1 MLKSNFADGAKQY
14 QAAPNRSSQR
24 YVAAQRNFP
33 HTIPWP
39 IVGHQFVLGA
49 LARRLGHWVD
59 RWAFFNQL
67 TIEVRLAIARGDNRA
82 AFEFEGFTVIV
93 SPDPDLPGYW
103 RIKIDD
109 GTGPEP
115 FDERLRVAA
124 CAMTE
129 EAFDEQVEALRSR
142 AILDGITSS
151 SFIGCRRHIF
161 EKNAS
166 RFADKFR
173 DSETGVVVD
182 WNDVVERLCD
192 KANLAVAHGTFAPYF
207 FFPRACAQLAIPV
220 HGFGAGWNQQLFLA
234 VGFGVD
240 KLLNEPSLKVPTV
253 LAPSMV
259 RDNIRQLERL
269 RWYWRAGFKA
279 SA

>member
-1 MLKSNFADGAKQY
+1 MNPRPVSN
-14 QAAPNRSSQR
+14 
-24 YVAAQRNFP
+24 VAAAIHSRPYRYHYAVSRHNFYP
-33 HTIPWP
+33 ILWP
-39 IVGHQFVLGA
+39 ITGLKFALADLAHVLGRQRIDA
-49 LARRLGHWVD
+49 K
-59 RWAFFNQL
+59 AFY
-67 TIEVRLAIARGDNRA
+67 ERLAFSIRCAAARGSNSASFR
-82 AFEFEGFTVIV
+82 FEGIMVFIV
-93 SPDPDLPGYW
+93 PDPDFTRRW
-103 RIKIDD
+103 RIEVDAGD
-109 GTGPEP
+109 GPRP

-142 AILDGITSS
+142 AILDGITPS

-161 EKNAS
+161 EENAS
-166 RFADKFR
+166 RFAAKFR

-182 WNDVVERLCD
+182 WTDVVERLCD

-207 FFPRACAQLAIPV
+207 FFPRACAQLAIQV